1 MILTKKNIHDSI
13 QSTIRMFGECLGYR
27 IDGDESQLGF
37 DDIMHGVD
45 FKCVMKKKLRL
56 LAGEQRVYCTVF
68 QTRTINAN
76 HEDDPDMYV
85 VEHIMYYDGSEDD
98 AEHNYDYYYMY
109 DDEICTDSLEEY
121 VELITAD
128 AAKDSLLSEDSSYH
142 HNDGSSYAKKDIANQ
157 NHLDFILEFMLNKL
171 KKKYCVC

>member
-1 MILTKKNIHDSI
+1 MILTKKDIHDSI
-13 QSTIRMFGECLGYR
+13 QSCIRMFGECLGYR

-56 LAGEQRVYCTVF
+56 LAGKQRVYCTVF

-85 VEHIMYYDGSEDD
+85 VEHIMYYEGQEDAAD
-98 AEHNYDYYYMY
+98 RSSTYYYVHDDMY
-109 DDEICTDSLEEY
+109 ADSIEDY
-121 VELITAD
+121 AELVAAY
-128 AAKDSLLSEDSSYH
+128 AAKDIWSEDSSD
-142 HNDGSSYAKKDIANQ
+142 NKNNMDRK
-157 NHLDFILEFMLNKL
+157 HLNYILDFMLNKM
-171 KKKYCVC
+171 KKNYCTK